1 MTLPSDV
8 ENKANQFIKMQQNVM
23 LAKQEA
29 LRAEVILR
37 ECRIARESAATA
49 LRQADGLQLEKEQ
62 ATYLA
67 VGSRVLKI
75 PRHGPVRL
83 LRICT

>member
-29 LRAEVILR
+29 LRAEAVLR
-37 ECRIARESAATA
+37 ECRIARESAAID
-49 LRQADGLQLEKEQ
+49 LRNADRLELEPEES
-62 ATYLA
+62 TYLQ
-67 VGSRVLKI
+67 VGERVLKI
-75 PRHGPVRL
+75 PRHGAIEL
-83 LRICT
+83 LKIEK